1 MSERRKRELEPSANN
16 CTAFHNHDILQGH
29 HSSWPVTCRTPPP
42 CCASWMSVQV
52 SSRDTRALE
61 RRQHMQDGQ
70 SGKPLWNNSV
80 RPAWCA
86 LIAGRQLKLLH
97 AKTICT
103 DPLFALLAAP
113 LAEAACRLITWW
125 ISAHRTVPASLFT
138 CTWQAQESCREMDRC
153 TGLQAR
159 ERRHVHLCT
168 SKAAVDSRQPA
179 ADQLPPRLGTPA
191 RPARVQAIRNS
202 DFVLEAVGSY
212 SGRVQLR
219 AGWRHRVRDCLDCFP
234 RGCTPP

>member
-1 MSERRKRELEPSANN
+1 MMTTQCYRWMCFTTRICERATQTRAQAFSKQ
-16 CTAFHNHDILQGH
+16 AFHNNDILQGH

-61 RRQHMQDGQ
+61 RRQHMQDGK

-103 DPLFALLAAP
+103 DPLLALLAAP

-138 CTWQAQESCREMDRC
+138 CTWQANESCRGGRPAEMDRC
-153 TGLQAR
+153 MRLQAR
-159 ERRHVHLCT
+159 ERRHVHLRT

-179 ADQLPPRLGTPA
+179 ADQLLSLPHEFKPC
-191 RPARVQAIRNS
+191 
-202 DFVLEAVGSY
+202 
-212 SGRVQLR
+212 
-219 AGWRHRVRDCLDCFP
+219 HC
-234 RGCTPP
+234 

>member
-1 MSERRKRELEPSANN
+1 
-16 CTAFHNHDILQGH
+16 
-29 HSSWPVTCRTPPP
+29 
-42 CCASWMSVQV
+42 
-52 SSRDTRALE
+52 
-61 RRQHMQDGQ
+61 MQDGQ

-234 RGCTPP
+234 RAAGLHSTLDSRTGVQSQAGVRECCSSLLSPGGGRDADAKTWMSTADTA